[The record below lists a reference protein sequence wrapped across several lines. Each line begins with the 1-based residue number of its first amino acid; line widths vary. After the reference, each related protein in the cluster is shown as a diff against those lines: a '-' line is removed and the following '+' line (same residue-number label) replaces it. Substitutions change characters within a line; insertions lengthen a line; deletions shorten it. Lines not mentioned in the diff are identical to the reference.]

1 MVPLTFLR
9 KKATRS
15 VPLLLAAL
23 IFAGCG
29 TQAPDQS
36 TAHLQGSA
44 QADSGFYLQQMS
56 QSSNDTRINWQLLA
70 IRALLK
76 EGKTQQAAELFN
88 QLPNDLND
96 TQRREQSLLSAELK
110 VALKDYAAA
119 KKVLGDIDVSALDK
133 NQQARFWQTGITAE
147 QGRPSLTLLRALI
160 AQEPLLGGA
169 DKQKNIDAT
178 WQALASM
185 TQEQAQA
192 LVINADENVLQ
203 GWLDLQQMW
212 FNNRSDPKMLKAGI
226 TDWQTRYPQNPGA
239 KMLPTQLVN
248 VQNFKPASTSKI
260 ALLLPLNGQAA
271 VFGRTIQQG
280 FEAAK
285 NGTTPVTGSA
295 VPAQAAQAANVSD
308 VVSPSAAETSD
319 LTTAQTPAQGTMQ
332 NPVTA
337 PTTPPAATPEPATP
351 DQAPAETQAA
361 PTTAPATAEQPQ
373 AQTSQPTTQ
382 PTAQPAAQPQ
392 AVATASANPGA
403 ELKIYDTSSQ
413 PLDQVLAQVQ
423 QDGASIVVGP
433 LLKNNVEELMKSNTT
448 LNVLALNQP
457 EQVQNRANICYFALS
472 PEDEARDAAR
482 HIHEQGKQA
491 PLLLIPRSTL
501 GDRVANAFA
510 DEWQKLGGGV
520 VLQQKFGSVSELRAG
535 VNGGAGIALNG
546 SPVTASLPQQQGV
559 TIGGLTIPAPPTDAQ
574 ISGSGKVDAAY
585 IVATPQE
592 IAFIKPMIAMR
603 NGSQSGA
610 TLYAS
615 SRSAQGT
622 AGPDFRLEMDGLQ
635 YSEIPMLAGSNPA
648 LMQQALGAVRND
660 YSLARLYAMGVDAW
674 ALANHFT
681 QMRQVPGFELNGNT
695 GDLTAT
701 QDCVINRKLSWLKY
715 QQGQIV
721 PAS

>member
-9 KKATRS
+9 KKAAHS

-23 IFAGCG
+23 IFTGCG

-36 TAHLQGSA
+36 TAHMQGSA

-56 QSSNDTRINWQLLA
+56 QSTNDTRINWQLLA

-76 EGKTQQAAELFN
+76 EGKTQQAAELFS
-88 QLPNDLND
+88 QLPQDLND
-96 TQRREQSLLSAELK
+96 TQRHEQTLLSAELK
-110 VALKDYAAA
+110 VAQKDYDGA
-119 KKVLGDIDVSALDK
+119 KKILGTIDLSTLDK

-160 AQEPLLGGA
+160 AQEPLLAGA

-185 TQEQAQA
+185 TQDQAKA

-212 FNNRSDPKMLKAGI
+212 FNNRSDPNMLKAGI
-226 TDWQTRYPQNPGA
+226 TDWQKRYPQNPGA

-271 VFGRTIQQG
+271 VFGRAIQQG

-285 NGTTPVTGSA
+285 NGTTAVTGSA
-295 VPAQAAQAANVSD
+295 VPAQAAQAANVND

-337 PTTPPAATPEPATP
+337 PTTQPATPAPAAT
-351 DQAPAETQAA
+351 QAPAET
-361 PTTAPATAEQPQ
+361 PAPATAEQPQ
-373 AQTSQPTTQ
+373 PQTEQPEQ
-382 PTAQPAAQPQ
+382 QPAAQPQ
-392 AVATASANPGA
+392 AVATTSANPGA
-403 ELKIYDTSSQ
+403 ELKIYDTSAQ

-433 LLKNNVEELMKSNTT
+433 LLKNNVEALMKSNTT

-510 DEWQKLGGGV
+510 QEWQTLGGGV
-520 VLQQKFGSVSELRAG
+520 VLQQKFGSAAELRAG

-546 SPVTASLPQQQGV
+546 SPVSASLPQQQSV

-574 ISGSGKVDAAY
+574 ISGGGKVDSAY
-585 IVATPQE
+585 IVATPEE

-622 AGPDFRLEMDGLQ
+622 AGPDFRLEMEGLQ
-635 YSEIPMLAGSNPA
+635 YSEIPMLAGSNPQ

-695 GDLTAT
+695 GDLTAD